1 MGNLTIHLLIHLSI
15 LASTFYPITSSHL
28 KDINVSAQ
36 IMILSVIHD
45 DSQITEEYWLQ
56 YAFKLSRWIWRISL
70 LISFPLLA
78 GVQIRGNQDK
88 LVGKVWEEISKV
100 VQRGLFTGPLVS
112 TTPNLTPQ
120 NMQLR
125 VEQNE
130 KKLSEVCFC
139 FCSFLFVSVSICF
152 CLFLFLVVS
161 VSVCFCLQIQS
172 NKLQPCWGQLWPAIA
187 VKRNHN

>member
-1 MGNLTIHLLIHLSI
+1 M
-15 LASTFYPITSSHL
+15 
-28 KDINVSAQ
+28 
-36 IMILSVIHD
+36 
-45 DSQITEEYWLQ
+45 Q

-70 LISFPLLA
+70 TLLISLPLLA

-172 NKLQPCWGQLWPAIA
+172 NKLQPC
-187 VKRNHN
+187 